1 MCSRGPLRSRT
12 AACDSGRMKTPNT
25 THELAGAIE
34 SLVAS
39 YMDTVRDAAQ
49 QAVSRALVTPDA
61 SRRRPSAM
69 RRASAKPPTTSA
81 RRSPTELEAV
91 CDALCE
97 RVRAHPGASMVELAE
112 QVGSDVRSLQR
123 PMAKLKS
130 AGRVRSVGQRHLT
143 RYYPAVVRA
152 ASSEA

>member
-1 MCSRGPLRSRT
+1 
-12 AACDSGRMKTPNT
+12 MKTPNT
-25 THELAGAIE
+25 PLELADAIE

-39 YMDTVRDAAQ
+39 YMDSVRDAAQ
-49 QAVSRALVTPDA
+49 QAVSRALA
-61 SRRRPSAM
+61 SPGPSNRRPSLAT
-69 RRASAKPPTTSA
+69 RSTSAKPPTTSA

-97 RVRAHPGASMVELAE
+97 RVRAQPGVSMVELAE
-112 QVGSDVRSLQR
+112 QMRTDVRSLQR

-130 AGRVRSVGQRHLT
+130 AERVRSVGQRHLM

-152 ASSEA
+152 GSNGA